1 MIDRS
6 QYEWLEWMDRS
17 GPFLAEPVLA
27 QVMPQ
32 GLETVD
38 PLVRK
43 NLRQAYGEWRDAV
56 DNAEPRVAEYHT
68 FWVDHVLREVLDF
81 DAGGADRV
89 LKTRSRIS
97 EEYSPRLPEHGVT
110 LTADYLVVAQEQ
122 HPPAMLIKIYP
133 PDADLDAI
141 LEHDGWASPPAE
153 RMVQH
158 CRALGTRLGLITN
171 GERWILVDAPEGG
184 VTSFASWYARLW
196 LQEPVTLQA
205 FTSLLGVSRFFTT
218 EDERLPALF
227 DKSLDYQD
235 EVTDALG
242 EQVRRAVEVLI
253 QSLDR
258 ADVDRNREL
267 LVDVEPKVLYEA
279 GLTVMMRLV
288 FLLSAEERG
297 LLLLGD
303 NRYEQ
308 NYAVST
314 LRMQLRA
321 ESNEILER
329 RHDAWARLLAIFR
342 AVYGGVEH
350 ETLRLPALGGS
361 LFDPDRFPFL
371 EGRSGGSSWKDDPAD
386 PLPIDNRTVLLLLNA
401 IQLFEGRTLSY
412 RGLDIEQLGYVYEG
426 LLDHTVVRS
435 NEATLELSATKSAK
449 NPWATLAE
457 VESASE
463 KGESELKKLLK
474 ERTASSASRIRN
486 DLAKEAT
493 ETDAERLLATC
504 HGDHELR
511 DRIRPYFHFLEI
523 DQWGYPL
530 VYPADAFMVGKGL
543 ERRQTG
549 SHYTPKS
556 LTEAIVKETLEPVA
570 YIGPAEGKPREA
582 WALRSPEELLDLKI
596 CDPAMG
602 SGAFLV
608 QVCRWLGERLIES
621 WQRAEEDGMFVS
633 ADGEVL
639 KDATSKELLSPDAEE
654 RTVTARRLIAE
665 RCIYGV
671 DINPLAVELGKLSI
685 WLITLA
691 KGRPFGF
698 LDHNLK
704 SGDSLLGINQLQQ
717 LTELNLN
724 PKGAAQTRLFGQSI
738 KSAVIEALELRKRLR
753 ETPIRDIHD
762 VEAMARLDS
771 EAREKLALP
780 GIIADAFIGAVFS
793 GGKKGAKES
802 KLVAIGSEAD
812 SAFKGERK
820 STESLAQT
828 AATDLATD
836 SPSGQAR
843 HPFHWPLAFPEV
855 FAREG
860 GGFDAIVGNPP
871 FLGGQRITG
880 AAGTAY
886 RDWLVGAVAAGTKGS
901 ADLVAYFFL
910 QCHALLRPGG
920 IFGLLAV
927 NTIAEG
933 DTRTVGLERLLGS
946 GGATIVSAY
955 PNEAWPGSAAVVTS
969 RVHLARGSWQGEI
982 TLNGQPVNYVS
993 AFLSDQEEWTPEKL
1007 KANEGK
1013 SFQGSIILGLGFTL
1027 SEEEAQGMIA
1037 RDPKNEDVL
1046 FPYLNGKDLNSHP
1059 QQQASRWV
1067 INFFDWTEERAKQY
1081 AEPYSKA
1088 VRDVKPERQLRK
1100 PNGDYKQRKPLPE
1113 KWWIY
1118 AEKRPALYH
1127 AIGRGDSFESHP
1139 KGWARQNTVIESVLV
1154 CSEVT
1159 KHLAISSVPAAQVLS
1174 SNLDVFVAD
1183 ISEILAPL
1191 VSIFHTEWA
1200 WKYSSKLETRL
1211 KYSPGNAF
1219 ETFPFPKTSDLQALG
1234 KLGESYQEI
1243 RAMSLK
1249 ARNIG
1254 LTKFYNFFHD
1264 PDCDD
1269 EDVTELRTL
1278 RVKMDLAVADAYGWN
1293 DLSLD
1298 HDFHEVDYLPEND
1311 RVRYTVSREVRIEI
1325 LERLSI
1331 LNKERYEEE
1340 VSQGLHGAKRAPK
1353 TKTPKKSGAL
1363 AASEQQGI
1371 NFGDADSEA
1380 AE

>member
-89 LKTRSRIS
+89 LKTRSKMS
-97 EEYSPRLPEHGVT
+97 EECSPRLPEHGVT
-110 LTADYLVVAQEQ
+110 LTADYLVIAQEQ

-227 DKSLDYQD
+227 NKSLDYQD

-267 LVDVEPKVLYEA
+267 LANLEPKVLYEA

-371 EGRSGGSSWKDDPAD
+371 EGRSGDSSWKDDPAD

-426 LLDHTVVRS
+426 LLDHTVVRAS
-435 NEATLELSATKSAK
+435 EATLELSATKSAK

-457 VESASE
+457 VEAASE

-474 ERTASSASRIRN
+474 ERTASSASRIAN

-493 ETDAERLLATC
+493 ETDAERLLAAC

-570 YIGPAEGKPREA
+570 YIGPAEGKPREE

-608 QVCRWLGERLIES
+608 QVCRWLGERLVES

-639 KDATSKELLSPDAEE
+639 KDAASKELLSPDAEE

-738 KSAVIEALELRKRLR
+738 KSAVDEALELRKRLR

-780 GIIADAFIGAVFS
+780 GIIADAFIGAVFA

-812 SAFKGERK
+812 SAFKGEQK
-820 STESLAQT
+820 SAKSLAQN
-828 AATDLATD
+828 AATDLAID

-843 HPFHWPLAFPEV
+843 NPFHWPLEFPEV
-855 FAREG
+855 FERES

-871 FLGGQRITG
+871 YLGGKRITG
-880 AAGTAY
+880 ALGIAY
-886 RDWLVGAVAAGTKGS
+886 RDYLVNYIADGTKGS

-910 QCHALLRPGG
+910 SCFRLLASQGCY
-920 IFGLLAV
+920 GLLAV
-927 NTIAEG
+927 NTISEG
-933 DTRTVGLERLLGS
+933 DTREIGLEQLLGKHK
-946 GGATIVSAY
+946 ATIFSAY
-955 PNEAWPGSAAVVTS
+955 QNEVWPGAAAVVTS
-969 RVHLARGSWQGEI
+969 RVHIVKGIWVGKVSLDGLE
-982 TLNGQPVNYVS
+982 VDHVS
-993 AFLSDQEEWTPEKL
+993 AFLSDQNEWSPSCLSRNSGEAFIGSVVL
-1007 KANEGK
+1007 GK
-1013 SFQGSIILGLGFTL
+1013 GFIIDKRTVVDLIK
-1027 SEEEAQGMIA
+1027 S
-1037 RDPKNEDVL
+1037 DPKNEEIL
-1046 FPYLNGKDLNSHP
+1046 FPYLIGKDLTSDP
-1059 QQQASRWV
+1059 EQAASRWI
-1067 INFFDWTEERAKQY
+1067 INFFDWSEQAASEFRLPFSHIK
-1081 AEPYSKA
+1081 EN
-1088 VRDVKPERQLRK
+1088 VKPERDVNKRSK
-1100 PNGDYKQRKPLPE
+1100 YRERWWHYGEAVPN
-1113 KWWIY
+1113 
-1118 AEKRPALYH
+1118 LYC
-1127 AIGRGDSFESHP
+1127 AIGRGRSFESSRLSAQ
-1139 KGWARQNTVIESVLV
+1139 KGQPLLDRVIALSRVAKFFTPAFVDNSAVFADGLVLMATGKGSDLSILRSV
-1154 CSEVT
+1154 
-1159 KHLAISSVPAAQVLS
+1159 
-1174 SNLDVFVAD
+1174 
-1183 ISEILAPL
+1183 
-1191 VSIFHTEWA
+1191 FHEEWA
-1200 WKYSSKLETRL
+1200 WKQGSRMKRDLRYTPSDI
-1211 KYSPGNAF
+1211 Y
-1219 ETFPFPKTSDLQALG
+1219 ETFPFPNQAEQPQLEQ
-1234 KLGESYQEI
+1234 LGEAYHQA
-1243 RAMSLK
+1243 RADALIE
-1249 ARNIG
+1249 RNIG
-1254 LTKFYNFFHD
+1254 LTKFYNLFHD
-1264 PDCDD
+1264 PDCS
-1269 EDVTELRTL
+1269 EADVADLRDL
-1278 RVKMDLAVADAYGWN
+1278 RDQIDKAVAGSYGWN

-1311 RVRYTVSREVRIEI
+1311 RIRYTVSREVRIEI
-1325 LERLSI
+1325 LKRLSM
-1331 LNKERYEEE
+1331 LNRERYEEE
-1340 VSQGLHGAKRAPK
+1340 VAQGLHGAKRASK
-1353 TKTPKKSGAL
+1353 TKAPKKSSTP
-1363 AASEQQGI
+1363 AAAEQQGI

-1380 AE
+1380 AG